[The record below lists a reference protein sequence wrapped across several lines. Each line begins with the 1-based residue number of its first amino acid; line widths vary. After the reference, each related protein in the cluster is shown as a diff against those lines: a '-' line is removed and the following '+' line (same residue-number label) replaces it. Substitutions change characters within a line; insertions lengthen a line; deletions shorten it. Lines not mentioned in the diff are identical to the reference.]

1 MLASQPSI
9 EVPETPFGAV
19 ASRQLSVWPF
29 ADRTTRLFLL
39 VDPSLPD
46 QRLRAG
52 LIRAMQQAY
61 FRSDGCSQTRAVREA
76 ALAAHYVLRHHNQD
90 VLPLQQLSAAT
101 AVAALRGDTAF
112 VALAGDA
119 AAFAWRDGTLTGQHG
134 IARLARPL
142 GHEHDPGIALWC
154 TPLARGDRLVL
165 VSGAQWR
172 QDSQL
177 RLQQLLYEH
186 AQAPTDM
193 LEERIAELLAGA
205 RRAGVLVVEPTGQS
219 ARPPLRLAPTGK
231 QPVHHAAHSA
241 APTRH
246 VRVRRAWLSSL
257 LALVLLGVA
266 TAAALG
272 PAELQPRSPDLEAEP
287 QFAPLVTAET
297 APTYSV
303 TPAMCV
309 GLGSSGGNVVDLAVG
324 DDALYTLD
332 VVEASVRA
340 FKLDAR
346 DQQPTPE
353 TLLVRSGA
361 PIGPGQRR
369 LAAPVAIEYL
379 SGARPEQGVL
389 AIVDQTR
396 SVVQVGRDRAVS
408 VRPVPSSASWR
419 ELGALG
425 GDPDGH
431 LFVLDSGARRL
442 LEYPPLTQQLV
453 DPPRILLDGVSAPNL
468 AFDQAAQI
476 VGERGDQVYLRM
488 DDGTLH
494 RFDGQGTEL
503 PFSAQAPEGPVTT
516 VSAVAPDRSGGL
528 YLVDPTHARILH
540 TTADGALLR
549 QLRDPSLGG
558 VRLIQ
563 SSPDGRRL
571 YGLVASGVLVFDL
584 PE

>member
-1 MLASQPSI
+1 
-9 EVPETPFGAV
+9 
-19 ASRQLSVWPF
+19 
-29 ADRTTRLFLL
+29 
-39 VDPSLPD
+39 
-46 QRLRAG
+46 
-52 LIRAMQQAY
+52 
-61 FRSDGCSQTRAVREA
+61 
-76 ALAAHYVLRHHNQD
+76 
-90 VLPLQQLSAAT
+90 VLPLQQLTAAT

-134 IARLARPL
+134 IARLPRPL
-142 GHEHDPGIALWC
+142 GHEHDPGITLWS

-177 RLQQLLYEH
+177 RLQQLLHEH
-186 AQAPTDM
+186 AQTPTDTV
-193 LEERIAELLAGA
+193 EERIAELLTGA

-219 ARPPLRLAPTGK
+219 ARPPLRLVPAKK
-231 QPVHHAAHSA
+231 QSGRAI
-241 APTRH
+241 RI
-246 VRVRRAWLSSL
+246 RRRWLSSL

-272 PAELQPRSPDLEAEP
+272 PAELQPRSPGLEAEP

-303 TPAMCV
+303 TPAMSV

-353 TLLVRSGA
+353 TLLVRTGA

-389 AIVDQTR
+389 AIVDQAR

-453 DPPRILLDGVSAPNL
+453 DPPRILLDGVSTPNL

-476 VGERGDQVYLRM
+476 VGEPGDQVYLRM

-503 PFSAQAPEGPVTT
+503 PFSVQAPEGPVTT
-516 VSAVAPDRSGGL
+516 VSGVAPDRSGGL

-571 YGLVASGVLVFDL
+571 YALVASGVLVFDL

>member
-9 EVPETPFGAV
+9 EVPETPLGAV

-39 VDPSLPD
+39 VDPPLPD

-134 IARLARPL
+134 IARLPRPL
-142 GHEHDPGIALWC
+142 GHEHDPGIALWS

-172 QDSQL
+172 QGSQL
-177 RLQQLLYEH
+177 RLQQLLHEH
-186 AQAPTDM
+186 ALAPTDA

-205 RRAGVLVVEPTGQS
+205 RRAGVLVVEPSGQS
-219 ARPPLRLAPTGK
+219 ARPPLRLVPAKK
-231 QPVHHAAHSA
+231 QPGRAI
-241 APTRH
+241 RI
-246 VRVRRAWLSSL
+246 RRRWLSSL

-272 PAELQPRSPDLEAEP
+272 PAELQPRSPDLGAEP
-287 QFAPLVTAET
+287 QFAPLVTADT

-303 TPAMCV
+303 EPAMSV

-340 FKLDAR
+340 FRLDAR

-476 VGERGDQVYLRM
+476 VGEPGEQVYLRM

-503 PFSAQAPEGPVTT
+503 PFSVQAPEGPVTT

>member
-1 MLASQPSI
+1 MLASQPSV

-19 ASRQLSVWPF
+19 ATRQLSVWPF

-39 VDPSLPD
+39 VDPPLPD
-46 QRLRAG
+46 ERLRAG

-76 ALAAHYVLRHHNQD
+76 TLAAHYVLRHHNRD
-90 VLPLQQLSAAT
+90 VLPHQQLTAAT
-101 AVAALRGDTAF
+101 AVAAQRGDTTF

-134 IARLARPL
+134 IARLPRPL
-142 GHEHDPGIALWC
+142 GHEQDPGIALWS
-154 TPLARGDRLVL
+154 TALARGDRLVL
-165 VSGAQWR
+165 VSGAHWR
-172 QDSQL
+172 RDSQL
-177 RLQQLLYEH
+177 HLQQLLHEH
-186 AQAPTDM
+186 ALAPTDM
-193 LEERIAELLAGA
+193 VEERIAELLSGA
-205 RRAGVLVVEPTGQS
+205 RRAGVVVVEPTGQS

-231 QPVHHAAHSA
+231 QPVRGAANSA

-257 LALVLLGVA
+257 LAVVLLGGA

-272 PAELQPRSPDLEAEP
+272 PELQPRGPTLAAEP
-287 QFAPLVTAET
+287 QFVPLVTAET
-297 APTYSV
+297 AATYSV
-303 TPAMCV
+303 TPAMSV

-332 VVEASVRA
+332 VVEGSVRA
-340 FKLDAR
+340 FRLDVH

-353 TLLVRSGA
+353 TLLVRTGA
-361 PIGPGQRR
+361 PIAAGQSR
-369 LAAPVAIEYL
+369 LAAPVAIQYL

-396 SVVQVGRDRAVS
+396 SVVQVGRDRTLS

-442 LEYPPLTQQLV
+442 LEYPPLSQPLV
-453 DPPRILLDGVSAPNL
+453 DPPRILLDGVAAPEL
-468 AFDQAAQI
+468 ALDQAVQI
-476 VGERGDQVYLRM
+476 VGQQGDQVYLRM

-494 RFDGQGTEL
+494 RFDGQGIEL
-503 PFSAQAPEGPVTT
+503 PFSVQAPEGPVTA

-528 YLVDPTHARILH
+528 YLADPNHARVLH

-549 QLRDPSLGG
+549 QLRDPALGG